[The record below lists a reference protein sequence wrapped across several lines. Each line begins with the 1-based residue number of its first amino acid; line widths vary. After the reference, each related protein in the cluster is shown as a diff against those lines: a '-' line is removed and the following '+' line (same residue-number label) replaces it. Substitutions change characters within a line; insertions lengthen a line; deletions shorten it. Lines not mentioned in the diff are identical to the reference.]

1 MEAADNKDYLKL
13 LENVVDD
20 SNDNKMDII

>member
-1 MEAADNKDYLKL
+1 MEAADNKDYLKI